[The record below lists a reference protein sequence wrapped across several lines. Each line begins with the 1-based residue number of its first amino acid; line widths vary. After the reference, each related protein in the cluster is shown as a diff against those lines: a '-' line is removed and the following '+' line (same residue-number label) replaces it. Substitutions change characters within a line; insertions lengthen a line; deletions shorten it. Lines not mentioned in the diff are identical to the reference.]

1 MTRHIVIVD
10 DDAAIR
16 DSLSVYLAGDGR
28 RVTCFDSGE
37 AFLAAATRDPP
48 DCLFL
53 DLKMPGLSGLDVLRR
68 LPRPPFPV
76 IMISAHGDVSVA
88 VQAIKLGATD
98 FVEKPFAPE
107 ALDEAI
113 EEAIAATRGADD
125 RRPAAGGRLDA
136 LTQRERE
143 IALAL
148 NEGLSNKEIARDLDI
163 SPRTVEVHRAR
174 VFEKLG
180 VRNVAG
186 LVRFLA
192 DV

>member
-1 MTRHIVIVD
+1 MTMPPSATASAFISPETAGASPASTAAKRFSQRRP
-10 DDAAIR
+10 AIR
-16 DSLSVYLAGDGR
+16 RTVCFSISKCPAFSGR
-28 RVTCFDSGE
+28 DVS
-37 AFLAAATRDPP
+37 PP
-48 DCLFL
+48 
-53 DLKMPGLSGLDVLRR
+53 R
-68 LPRPPFPV
+68 PRPPFPV